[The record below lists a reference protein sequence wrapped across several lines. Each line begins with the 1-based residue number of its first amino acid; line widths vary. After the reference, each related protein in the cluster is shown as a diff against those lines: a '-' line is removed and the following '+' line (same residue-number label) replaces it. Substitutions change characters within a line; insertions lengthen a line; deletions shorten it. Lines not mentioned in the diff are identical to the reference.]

1 MAHHIAQIVQFGDF
15 KGWGAWLQAGY
26 ALNTKWSVWGF
37 YGTDRPDSTQLAN
50 LPVAG
55 VTEANGTTTIPVA
68 ARRFR
73 SWTFTPM
80 IRFKPG
86 PYSVGF
92 EWLHNEIKLG
102 SGALLSGNQVLLSA
116 RFDF

>member
-1 MAHHIAQIVQFGDF
+1 
-15 KGWGAWLQAGY
+15 
-26 ALNTKWSVWGF
+26 
-37 YGTDRPDSTQLAN
+37 
-50 LPVAG
+50 
-55 VTEANGTTTIPVA
+55 
-68 ARRFR
+68 
-73 SWTFTPM
+73 M

-102 SGALLSGNQVLLSA
+102 SGALLAGNELLLST